1 MTPPINS
8 RLRPPV
14 CSSPLPPGA
23 RRPNS
28 RFRAAASP
36 SRRLFFSPTFAAPAY
51 NASYMRPLDA
61 LNRHASSWSRLVT
74 ISVFAVLT
82 AGLVMLVWWAAT
94 TEERTGTYVVRGTVN
109 GVTLDIGDADLDIV
123 GGAQAAMQVARTDR
137 FAFGHPAEAQRV
149 VRGGT
154 LRLHSRCPA
163 ALVGSC
169 KSAYRLRIPDNVP
182 VTVKTTSGDVAATGY
197 RGSAR
202 IDTTA
207 GDVNFNGWCGF
218 NLQIRADT
226 GDVRAAA
233 VCAPERLQLRS
244 RQGHVDALVPAGRY
258 RVDAESDEG
267 SRSVRGVSVA
277 DDAPFQI
284 QALSTSGDVSV
295 GSGP

>member
-1 MTPPINS
+1 
-8 RLRPPV
+8 
-14 CSSPLPPGA
+14 
-23 RRPNS
+23 
-28 RFRAAASP
+28 
-36 SRRLFFSPTFAAPAY
+36 
-51 NASYMRPLDA
+51 MRPLDA
-61 LNRHASSWSRLVT
+61 LTRHASSWGRLVT

-82 AGLVMLVWWAAT
+82 AALVMLVWWAAT
-94 TEERTGTYVVRGTVN
+94 KEERTGTYVVRGTVN

-123 GGAQAAMQVARTDR
+123 GGGTQAALQVSRTDR

-154 LRLHSRCPA
+154 LRLRSRCPA

-169 KSAYRLRIPDNVP
+169 SSAYRLRVPDNVP
-182 VTVKTTSGDVAATGY
+182 VTVRTTSGNVASTGY

-202 IDTTA
+202 IDTTS

-226 GDVRAAA
+226 GDVRAVAG
-233 VCAPERLQLRS
+233 CSPERLQLRS
-244 RQGHVDALVPAGRY
+244 RQGRVDALVPAGRY

-267 SRSVRGVSVA
+267 KRSVRGVDVA

>member
-1 MTPPINS
+1 
-8 RLRPPV
+8 
-14 CSSPLPPGA
+14 
-23 RRPNS
+23 
-28 RFRAAASP
+28 
-36 SRRLFFSPTFAAPAY
+36 
-51 NASYMRPLDA
+51 MRPLDA
-61 LNRHASSWSRLVT
+61 LTRHASSWGRLVT

-82 AGLVMLVWWAAT
+82 AALVMAVWWAAT
-94 TEERTGTYVVRGTVN
+94 IEERTGTYVVRGTVN
-109 GVTLDIGDADLDIV
+109 GITLDIGDADLDIV
-123 GGAQAAMQVARTDR
+123 GGGTQAALQVSRTDR

-154 LRLHSRCPA
+154 LRLRSRCPGT
-163 ALVGSC
+163 LVGSC
-169 KSAYRLRIPDNVP
+169 KSAYRLRVPDNVP
-182 VTVKTTSGDVAATGY
+182 VTVRTTSGDVASTGY

-202 IDTTA
+202 IDTTT

-226 GDVRAAA
+226 GNVRAVAA
-233 VCAPERLQLRS
+233 CSPERLQLRS
-244 RQGHVDALVPAGRY
+244 RQGSVDALVPPGRY

-267 SRSVRGVSVA
+267 HRSVRGVEVG